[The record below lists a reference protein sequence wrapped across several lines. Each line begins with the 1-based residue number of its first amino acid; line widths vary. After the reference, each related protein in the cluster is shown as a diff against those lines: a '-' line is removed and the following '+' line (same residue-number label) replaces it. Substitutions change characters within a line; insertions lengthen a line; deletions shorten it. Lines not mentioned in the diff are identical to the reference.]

1 MVVTAVKRGNLLLNI
16 VHTLLL
22 LSITITSIL
31 IAKNEELEREVEEK
45 VALYREGPASVP
57 ADGVLIIIILLIIHD
72 C

>member
-1 MVVTAVKRGNLLLNI
+1 MVVTAVKRGNILLNI

-45 VALYREGPASVP
+45 VALYREGPTSVS
-57 ADGVLIIIILLIIHD
+57 ADDVLIILLDD